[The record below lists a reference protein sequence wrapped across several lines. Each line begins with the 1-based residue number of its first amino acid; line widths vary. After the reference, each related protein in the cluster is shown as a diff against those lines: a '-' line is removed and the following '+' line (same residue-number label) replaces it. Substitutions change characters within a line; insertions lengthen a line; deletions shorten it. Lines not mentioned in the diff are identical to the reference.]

1 MYVGPDIVQNGLV
14 AVFDA
19 GSTRSYP
26 GTGSTWYNLIG
37 TVNGTLSATSIG
49 TTTAGVMTFDGVDD
63 SIDIP
68 LASLASTDFT
78 VIGVT
83 QRTSSATIGRLIS
96 AKNNNWL
103 LGQWSSYMRQ
113 YYSEGWV
120 TGYGASPSTGTTDDL
135 QTHIVTGYG
144 ASPSTGTTDDLQTH
158 IWCGTGDISGNAY
171 RFRDDNVEYTTT
183 TTSGT
188 AGPNGFSLGRY
199 APGNSE
205 YATGTITV
213 LLVYNRVLTD
223 AEIDQNF
230 NAQKN
235 RFL

>member
-68 LASLASTDFT
+68 LASLVSTDFT

-83 QRTSSATIGRLIS
+83 QRTNAAAGRLIS
-96 AKNNNWL
+96 GKLNNWL

-113 YYSEGWV
+113 YYPVGWV
-120 TGYGASPSTGTTDDL
+120 TGIGAGDSAVYDDL
-135 QTHIVTGYG
+135 E
-144 ASPSTGTTDDLQTH
+144 TH
-158 IWCGTGDISGNAY
+158 IWCGTGDISADTY
-171 RFRDDNVEYTTT
+171 KFRDDNVEYTTST
-183 TTSGT
+183 TAGS

-230 NAQKN
+230 NAQKS

>member
-37 TVNGTLSATSIG
+37 TVNGALSTTSIG
-49 TTTAGVMTFDGVDD
+49 TTTAGTMTFDGVDD

-83 QRTSSATIGRLIS
+83 QRTNAQTGRLIS
-96 AKNNNWL
+96 GKSNNWL
-103 LGQWSSYMRQ
+103 LGQWSTYMRQ
-113 YYSEGWV
+113 YYSQGWV
-120 TGYGASPSTGTTDDL
+120 TGIGAGDSA
-135 QTHIVTGYG
+135 VY
-144 ASPSTGTTDDLQTH
+144 DDLQTH
-158 IWCGTGDISGNAY
+158 IWCGTGDISADTY
-171 RFRDDNVEYTTT
+171 KLRDDNVEYTTAAAGG
-183 TTSGT
+183 SQ
-188 AGPNGFSLGRY
+188 GPNGFSLGRY
-199 APGNSE
+199 APGSNE
-205 YATGTITV
+205 YGTGTITV

>member
-63 SIDIP
+63 TIDIP

-78 VIGVT
+78 VIGVSGK
-83 QRTSSATIGRLIS
+83 TSSSNGRLIS
-96 AKNNNWL
+96 ARLNNWL
-103 LGQWSSYMRQ
+103 LGHHGTGSRK
-113 YYSEGWV
+113 YYSVGWV
-120 TGYGASPSTGTTDDL
+120 AQSYSDSSNNV
-135 QTHIVTGYG
+135 HIY
-144 ASPSTGTTDDLQTH
+144 
-158 IWCGTGDISGNAY
+158 CGTGNISGDVY
-171 RFRDDNVEYTTT
+171 SFREDNVNYTQTA
-183 TTSGT
+183 SGGS
-188 AGPNGFSLGRY
+188 AGLNGFLLGKY
-199 APGNSE
+199 FGGSE
-205 YATGTITV
+205 YGTGTITV

-230 NAQKN
+230 NAQKT

>member
-1 MYVGPDIVQNGLV
+1 MGAFGGPDIVQDGLV

-26 GTGSTWYNLIG
+26 GTGTVWYNLIG

-49 TTTAGVMTFDGVDD
+49 TTTAGTMTFDGVDD

-68 LASLASTDFT
+68 LASLASTNFT

-83 QRTSSATIGRLIS
+83 QRTNAAAGRLI
-96 AKNNNWL
+96 AGKLNNWL

-113 YYSEGWV
+113 YFSMGWV
-120 TGYGASPSTGTTDDL
+120 TGSGGTTDDL
-135 QTHIVTGYG
+135 NV
-144 ASPSTGTTDDLQTH
+144 H
-158 IWCGTGDISGNAY
+158 IWCGTGDISGDTY
-171 RFRDDNVEYTTT
+171 KLRDDNVEYTTYPT
-183 TTSGT
+183 GGSQ
-188 AGPNGFSLGRY
+188 GPNGFSLGRY
-199 APGNSE
+199 AASNNE
-205 YATGTITV
+205 YAIGTITV

-235 RFL
+235 RFI

>member
-1 MYVGPDIVQNGLV
+1 MYVGPDIVQDGLV

-26 GTGSTWYNLIG
+26 GTGTVWYNLIG
-37 TVNGTLSATSIG
+37 TVNGTLSASSIG
-49 TTTAGVMTFDGVDD
+49 TTSAGTMTFDGVDD
-63 SIDIP
+63 SIDVP

-83 QRTSSATIGRLIS
+83 QKTNAASGRIIS
-96 AKNNNWL
+96 GKNNNWL
-103 LGQWSSYMRQ
+103 LGQWSIYMRQ
-113 YYSEGWV
+113 YFPEGWV
-120 TGYGASPSTGTTDDL
+120 TGYGAGN
-135 QTHIVTGYG
+135 G
-144 ASPSTGTTDDLQTH
+144 ATTDDLQTH
-158 IWCGTGDISGNAY
+158 IWCGTGDISADTY
-171 RFRDDNVEYTTT
+171 KFRDDNVEYTTN
-183 TTSGT
+183 T
-188 AGPNGFSLGRY
+188 AAGSQGPNGFGLGKY

-205 YATGTITV
+205 YAIGTITV

-235 RFL
+235 RFI

>member
-1 MYVGPDIVQNGLV
+1 MYVGPDIVQDGLV

-26 GTGSTWYNLIG
+26 GTGTVWYNLIG
-37 TVNGTLSATSIG
+37 TVNGTLSDTSIG
-49 TTTAGVMTFDGVDD
+49 TTTAGTMTFDGVDTT
-63 SIDIP
+63 IDIP

-83 QRTSSATIGRLIS
+83 QRTNAASGRLIS
-96 AKNNNWL
+96 GKSNNWL
-103 LGQWSSYMRQ
+103 LGQWDIYMRQ
-113 YYSEGWV
+113 YFAQGWV
-120 TGYGASPSTGTTDDL
+120 TGYGAGSSATTDDL
-135 QTHIVTGYG
+135 E
-144 ASPSTGTTDDLQTH
+144 TH
-158 IWCGTGDISGNAY
+158 IWCGTGDISADTY
-171 RFRDDNVEYTTT
+171 KFRDDNVEYTTNT
-183 TTSGT
+183 TAGSQ
-188 AGPNGFSLGRY
+188 GPNGFLLGNYY
-199 APGNSE
+199 AGNSGNGSE
-205 YATGTITV
+205 FGIGTITV

>member
-1 MYVGPDIVQNGLV
+1 MYTGPHIVTDGLV

-26 GTGSTWYNLIG
+26 GTGTVWYNLIG
-37 TVNGTLSATSIG
+37 TVNGTLSASSIG
-49 TTTAGVMTFDGVDD
+49 TTTAGVMTFNGVDD

-83 QRTSSATIGRLIS
+83 QRTNAAAGRLI
-96 AKNNNWL
+96 AGRLNNWL
-103 LGQWSSYMRQ
+103 LGQWSTYMRQ
-113 YYSEGWV
+113 YFSEGWV
-120 TGYGASPSTGTTDDL
+120 TGYHAGGGNTTDDL
-135 QTHIVTGYG
+135 E
-144 ASPSTGTTDDLQTH
+144 TH
-158 IWCGTGDISGNAY
+158 IWCGTGNISADTY
-171 RFRDDNVEYTTT
+171 KFRDDNVKYTTST
-183 TTSGT
+183 TGGSQ
-188 AGPNGFSLGRY
+188 GPNGFLLGKYY
-199 APGNSE
+199 AGSE
-205 YATGTITV
+205 YGTGTITL

-235 RFL
+235 RFGV

>member
-1 MYVGPDIVQNGLV
+1 MYVGPDIVQDGLV

-26 GTGSTWYNLIG
+26 GTGTVWYNLIG
-37 TVNGTLSATSIG
+37 TVNGTLSASSIG
-49 TTTAGVMTFDGVDD
+49 TTTAGTMTFDGIDD
-63 SIDIP
+63 IITVP
-68 LASLASTDFT
+68 IATLASSNYTI
-78 VIGVT
+78 IGVT
-83 QRTSSATIGRLIS
+83 QRTSNGQAGRIIS
-96 AKNNNWL
+96 GRYNNWL
-103 LGQWSSYMRQ
+103 LGQWSTYMRQ
-113 YYSEGWV
+113 YYATGWV
-120 TGYGASPSTGTTDDL
+120 TGAGASPVTNTTDDL
-135 QTHIVTGYG
+135 N
-144 ASPSTGTTDDLQTH
+144 TH

-188 AGPNGFSLGRY
+188 AGPSGFILGAY
-199 APGNSE
+199 GPGGPAE
-205 YATGTITV
+205 YGTGTITL

-235 RFL
+235 RFGV

>member
-26 GTGSTWYNLIG
+26 GTGTVWYNLIG
-37 TVNGTLSATSIG
+37 TVNGTLSASSIG
-49 TTTAGVMTFDGVDD
+49 TTTTGTMTFDGVDD

-68 LASLASTDFT
+68 LASLASTDYT

-83 QRTSSATIGRLIS
+83 QRTTNQAGRLIS

-113 YYSEGWV
+113 YYSLGWV
-120 TGYGASPSTGTTDDL
+120 TGVGASPVTNTTDDL
-135 QTHIVTGYG
+135 E
-144 ASPSTGTTDDLQTH
+144 TH

-171 RFRDDNVEYTTT
+171 RFRDDNVEYTTN

-188 AGPNGFSLGRY
+188 AGPSGFSLGRY
-199 APGNSE
+199 APSNNE
-205 YATGTITV
+205 YAVGTITV

-223 AEIDQNF
+223 AEINQNF
-230 NAQKN
+230 NAQRT

>member
-1 MYVGPDIVQNGLV
+1 MYVGPDIVTDGLV

-83 QRTSSATIGRLIS
+83 QRTNAAAGRLIS
-96 AKNNNWL
+96 GRLNNWL

-113 YYSEGWV
+113 YFSQGWV
-120 TGYGASPSTGTTDDL
+120 TGIGAGDSAVYDDL
-135 QTHIVTGYG
+135 E
-144 ASPSTGTTDDLQTH
+144 TH

>member
-1 MYVGPDIVQNGLV
+1 MYVGPDIVQDGLV

-26 GTGSTWYNLIG
+26 GTGTVWYNLIG
-37 TVNGTLSATSIG
+37 TVNGTLSASSIG
-49 TTTAGVMTFDGVDD
+49 TTTTGTMTFDGVDD
-63 SIDIP
+63 TVDIP

-83 QRTSSATIGRLIS
+83 QRTNAAAGRLIS

-113 YYSEGWV
+113 YYSLGWV
-120 TGYGASPSTGTTDDL
+120 TGAGASPVTNTTDDL
-135 QTHIVTGYG
+135 E
-144 ASPSTGTTDDLQTH
+144 TH
-158 IWCGTGDISGNAY
+158 IWCGTGDISANRY
-171 RFRDDNVEYTTT
+171 KFRDDNVEYTTN

-188 AGPNGFSLGRY
+188 AGPNGFVLGKY
-199 APGNSE
+199 NAGTE
-205 YATGTITV
+205 YGTGTITV

>member
-1 MYVGPDIVQNGLV
+1 MGSFGGPDIVQNGLV

-37 TVNGTLSATSIG
+37 TVNGTLSTSSIG
-49 TTTAGVMTFDGVDD
+49 TTTAGTMTFDGVDD
-63 SIDIP
+63 IITIP
-68 LASLASTDFT
+68 LTSATNLFT

-83 QRTSSATIGRLIS
+83 QRTNAAGGRLIS
-96 AKNNNWL
+96 GRLNNWL
-103 LGQWSSYMRQ
+103 LGQWSTYMRQ
-113 YYSEGWV
+113 YFAAGWV
-120 TGYGASPSTGTTDDL
+120 TGVGASPSTGTVDDL
-135 QTHIVTGYG
+135 E
-144 ASPSTGTTDDLQTH
+144 TH
-158 IWCGTGDISGNAY
+158 IWCGTGNVSGNAY

-188 AGPNGFSLGRY
+188 AGPNGFILGAY
-199 APGNSE
+199 GPGGPSE
-205 YATGTITV
+205 YGTGTITV

>member
-26 GTGSTWYNLIG
+26 GTGSIWYNLIG
-37 TVNGTLSATSIG
+37 TVNGALSATSIG
-49 TTTAGVMTFDGVDD
+49 TTTAGTMTFDGVDD

-68 LASLASTDFT
+68 LASLTSTDFT
-78 VIGVT
+78 VIGV
-83 QRTSSATIGRLIS
+83 SGKISGSNGRLIS
-96 AKNNNWL
+96 AKQNNWL
-103 LGQWSSYMRQ
+103 LGHHGTGSRK

-120 TGYGASPSTGTTDDL
+120 A
-135 QTHIVTGYG
+135 QTYSDSSNNVHIY
-144 ASPSTGTTDDLQTH
+144 
-158 IWCGTGDISGNAY
+158 CGTGNISGDVY
-171 RFRDDNVEYTTT
+171 SFREDNVNYTQTA
-183 TTSGT
+183 SGGSQ
-188 AGPNGFSLGRY
+188 GPNGFSLGRY
-199 APGNSE
+199 AISSNE
-205 YATGTITV
+205 YGTGTITV

>member
-26 GTGSTWYNLIG
+26 GTGTVWYNLIG
-37 TVNGTLSATSIG
+37 TVNGTLSASSIG
-49 TTTAGVMTFDGVDD
+49 TTTAGTMTFDGVDD

-68 LASLASTDFT
+68 LASLAGSNFT

-83 QRTSSATIGRLIS
+83 QRTNAASGRIIS
-96 AKNNNWL
+96 GKNNNWL

-113 YYSEGWV
+113 YFPSGWV
-120 TGYGASPSTGTTDDL
+120 TGAGASP
-135 QTHIVTGYG
+135 
-144 ASPSTGTTDDLQTH
+144 AANTTDDLQTH
-158 IWCGTGDISGNAY
+158 IWCGTGDISADTY
-171 RFRDDNVEYTTT
+171 KFRDDNVEYTTNT
-183 TTSGT
+183 TAGSQ
-188 AGPNGFSLGRY
+188 GPNGFVLGKY
-199 APGNSE
+199 ASENSE
-205 YATGTITV
+205 YAIGTITV

-223 AEIDQNF
+223 AEINQNF
-230 NAQKN
+230 NAQRT

>member
-1 MYVGPDIVQNGLV
+1 MASVGGPNIVQDGLV
-14 AVFDA
+14 AIFDA
-19 GSTRSYP
+19 GSERSYP
-26 GTGSTWYNLIG
+26 GSGSTWYNLIG

-49 TTTAGVMTFDGVDD
+49 TTTAGAMTFDGVDD

-68 LASLASTDFT
+68 LASLASTNFT

-83 QRTSSATIGRLIS
+83 QRTNAAAGRLIS
-96 AKNNNWL
+96 AKTNNWL

-113 YYSEGWV
+113 YYAEGWV
-120 TGYGASPSTGTTDDL
+120 TGNDAN
-135 QTHIVTGYG
+135 
-144 ASPSTGTTDDLQTH
+144 TDDLQTH
-158 IWCGTGDISGNAY
+158 IWCGTGDISADIY
-171 RFRDDNVEYTTT
+171 KFRDDNVEYTTNT
-183 TTSGT
+183 TAGSQ
-188 AGPNGFSLGRY
+188 GPNGFSLGRF
-199 APGNSE
+199 ATGNNE

-223 AEIDQNF
+223 AEINQNF

>member
-37 TVNGTLSATSIG
+37 SVNGVLSATSIG
-49 TTTAGVMTFDGVDD
+49 TTTAGTMTFDGVDD

-83 QRTSSATIGRLIS
+83 QRTNAAAGRLIS
-96 AKNNNWL
+96 GKNNNWL

-113 YYSEGWV
+113 YYSQGWV
-120 TGYGASPSTGTTDDL
+120 TGIGAGDSA
-135 QTHIVTGYG
+135 VY
-144 ASPSTGTTDDLQTH
+144 DDLQTH
-158 IWCGTGDISGNAY
+158 IWCGTGDISGDTY
-171 RFRDDNVEYTTT
+171 KFRDDNVEYTTT
-183 TTSGT
+183 TTSGSQ
-188 AGPNGFSLGRY
+188 GPNGFSLGRY
-199 APGNSE
+199 AIGSSE
-205 YATGTITV
+205 YGTGTITV

-230 NAQKN
+230 NAQRT

>member
-37 TVNGTLSATSIG
+37 SVNGVLSATSIG
-49 TTTAGVMTFDGVDD
+49 TTTAGTMTFDGVDD

-83 QRTSSATIGRLIS
+83 QRTNAAAGRLIS
-96 AKNNNWL
+96 GKSNNWL
-103 LGQWSSYMRQ
+103 LGQWNLYMRQ
-113 YYSEGWV
+113 YYSQGWV
-120 TGYGASPSTGTTDDL
+120 TGIGAGDSA
-135 QTHIVTGYG
+135 VY
-144 ASPSTGTTDDLQTH
+144 DDLQTH
-158 IWCGTGDISGNAY
+158 IWCGTGDISGDTY
-171 RFRDDNVEYTTT
+171 KFRDDNVEYTTT
-183 TTSGT
+183 TTSGSQ
-188 AGPNGFSLGRY
+188 GPNGFSLGRY
-199 APGNSE
+199 AIGSSE
-205 YATGTITV
+205 YGTGTITV

>member
-49 TTTAGVMTFDGVDD
+49 TTTAGVMTFDGIDD

-68 LASLASTDFT
+68 LATLTSSNFT

-113 YYSEGWV
+113 YYALGW
-120 TGYGASPSTGTTDDL
+120 
-135 QTHIVTGYG
+135 VTGYG

-230 NAQKN
+230 NAQRT

>member
-26 GTGSTWYNLIG
+26 GTGTVWYNLIG
-37 TVNGTLSATSIG
+37 TVNGTLSASSIG
-49 TTTAGVMTFDGVDD
+49 TTTAGKMTFDGVDD

-68 LASLASTDFT
+68 LASLVSTNFT

-83 QRTSSATIGRLIS
+83 QRTNAAAGRLIS
-96 AKNNNWL
+96 GKLNNWL
-103 LGQWSSYMRQ
+103 LGQWSAFMRQ
-113 YYSEGWV
+113 YFSQGWI
-120 TGYGASPSTGTTDDL
+120 TGIGAGDSAVYDDL
-135 QTHIVTGYG
+135 E
-144 ASPSTGTTDDLQTH
+144 TH
-158 IWCGTGDISGNAY
+158 IWCGTGDISADTY
-171 RFRDDNVEYTTT
+171 KFRDDNVEYTTNT
-183 TTSGT
+183 TGGQQ
-188 AGPNGFSLGRY
+188 GPNGFSLGRY
-199 APGNSE
+199 APTNSE
-205 YATGTITV
+205 YAIGTITV

-230 NAQKN
+230 NAQRT

>member
-1 MYVGPDIVQNGLV
+1 MYVGPDIVQDGLV

-37 TVNGTLSATSIG
+37 SVNGVLSATSIG
-49 TTTAGVMTFDGVDD
+49 TTTAGTMTFDGVDD

-83 QRTSSATIGRLIS
+83 QRTNAAAGRLIS
-96 AKNNNWL
+96 GKNNNWL
-103 LGQWSSYMRQ
+103 LGQWNTYMRQ
-113 YYSEGWV
+113 YFAAGWV
-120 TGYGASPSTGTTDDL
+120 TGVGAGGGYTTDDL
-135 QTHIVTGYG
+135 E
-144 ASPSTGTTDDLQTH
+144 TH
-158 IWCGTGDISGNAY
+158 IWCGTGDISGDTY
-171 RFRDDNVEYTTT
+171 KFRDDNVEYTTT
-183 TTSGT
+183 TTSGSQ
-188 AGPNGFSLGRY
+188 GPNGFSLGRY
-199 APGNSE
+199 AIGSSE
-205 YATGTITV
+205 YGTGTITV

-230 NAQKN
+230 NAQRT

>member
-63 SIDIP
+63 YIDIP

-83 QRTSSATIGRLIS
+83 QRTNAAAGRLI
-96 AKNNNWL
+96 AGRLNNWL
-103 LGQWSSYMRQ
+103 LGQWDTYMRQ
-113 YYSEGWV
+113 YYSNGWV
-120 TGYGASPSTGTTDDL
+120 TGYGASPST
-135 QTHIVTGYG
+135 
-144 ASPSTGTTDDLQTH
+144 STTDDLQTH
-158 IWCGTGDISGNAY
+158 IWCGTGDISADTY
-171 RFRDDNVEYTTT
+171 KFRDDNVEYTTST
-183 TTSGT
+183 TAGS

-230 NAQKN
+230 NAQKS

>member
-1 MYVGPDIVQNGLV
+1 MYTGPHIVTDGLV

-26 GTGSTWYNLIG
+26 GTGTVWYNLIG
-37 TVNGTLSATSIG
+37 TVNGTLSASSIG
-49 TTTAGVMTFDGVDD
+49 TTTAGVMTFNGVDD

-83 QRTSSATIGRLIS
+83 QRTNAAAGRLI
-96 AKNNNWL
+96 AGRLNNWL
-103 LGQWSSYMRQ
+103 LGQWSTYMRQ
-113 YYSEGWV
+113 YFSEGWV
-120 TGYGASPSTGTTDDL
+120 TGYHAGGGNTTDDL
-135 QTHIVTGYG
+135 ETHI
-144 ASPSTGTTDDLQTH
+144 L
-158 IWCGTGDISGNAY
+158 CGTGNISADTY
-171 RFRDDNVEYTTT
+171 KFRDDNVKYTTST
-183 TTSGT
+183 TGGSQ
-188 AGPNGFSLGRY
+188 GPNGFLLGKYY
-199 APGNSE
+199 AGSE
-205 YATGTITV
+205 YGTGTITL

-235 RFL
+235 RFGV

>member
-1 MYVGPDIVQNGLV
+1 MGSFVGPNIVQDGLV

-26 GTGSTWYNLIG
+26 GSGNTWYNLIG

-63 SIDIP
+63 YIDIP

-83 QRTSSATIGRLIS
+83 QRTNAAAGRLI
-96 AKNNNWL
+96 AGRLNNWL
-103 LGQWSSYMRQ
+103 LGQWDTYMRQ
-113 YYSEGWV
+113 YYSNGWV
-120 TGYGASPSTGTTDDL
+120 TGYGASPST
-135 QTHIVTGYG
+135 
-144 ASPSTGTTDDLQTH
+144 STTDDLQTH
-158 IWCGTGDISGNAY
+158 IWCGTGDISADTY
-171 RFRDDNVEYTTT
+171 KFRDDNVEYTTNT
-183 TTSGT
+183 TGGSQ
-188 AGPNGFSLGRY
+188 GPNGFSLGRY
-199 APGNSE
+199 APGSSE

>member
-113 YYSEGWV
+113 YYALGW
-120 TGYGASPSTGTTDDL
+120 
-135 QTHIVTGYG
+135 VTGYG

>member
-83 QRTSSATIGRLIS
+83 QRTNAAAGRLIS

-113 YYSEGWV
+113 YYALGW
-120 TGYGASPSTGTTDDL
+120 
-135 QTHIVTGYG
+135 VTGYG

-230 NAQKN
+230 NAQRT

>member
-1 MYVGPDIVQNGLV
+1 MYVGPDIVQDGLV

-49 TTTAGVMTFDGVDD
+49 TTTTGTMTFDGVDD

-83 QRTSSATIGRLIS
+83 QRTNAASGRIIS
-96 AKNNNWL
+96 GKNNNWL
-103 LGQWSSYMRQ
+103 LGQWDSYMRQ
-113 YYSEGWV
+113 YYCQGWV
-120 TGYGASPSTGTTDDL
+120 TGYGSSPGTSTVDDL
-135 QTHIVTGYG
+135 E
-144 ASPSTGTTDDLQTH
+144 TH

-171 RFRDDNVEYTTT
+171 RFRDDNVEYTTN
-183 TTSGT
+183 TTSGSQ
-188 AGPNGFSLGRY
+188 GPNGFVLGKY
-199 APGNSE
+199 APSNSE

-230 NAQKN
+230 NAQRT

>member
-26 GTGSTWYNLIG
+26 GTGTVWYNLIG
-37 TVNGTLSATSIG
+37 TVNGTLSASSIG
-49 TTTAGVMTFDGVDD
+49 TTTTGTMTFDGVDD

-83 QRTSSATIGRLIS
+83 QRTNAAAGRLVS
-96 AKNNNWL
+96 GKSNNWL
-103 LGQWSSYMRQ
+103 LGQWDVNMRMYFPQ
-113 YYSEGWV
+113 GWV
-120 TGYGASPSTGTTDDL
+120 TGPASN
-135 QTHIVTGYG
+135 
-144 ASPSTGTTDDLQTH
+144 TDDLQTH
-158 IWCGTGDISGNAY
+158 IWCGTGDISADTY
-171 RFRDDNVEYTTT
+171 EFRDDNVEYTTNT
-183 TTSGT
+183 TGGSQ
-188 AGPNGFSLGRY
+188 GPNGFSLGRY
-199 APGNSE
+199 APGSSE
-205 YATGTITV
+205 YGTGTITV

-223 AEIDQNF
+223 AEINQNF
-230 NAQKN
+230 NAQRT

>member
-1 MYVGPDIVQNGLV
+1 MYVGPDIVQDGLV

-26 GTGSTWYNLIG
+26 GTGTVWYNLIG
-37 TVNGTLSATSIG
+37 TVNGTLSASSIG
-49 TTTAGVMTFDGVDD
+49 TTTAGKMTFDGVDD

-68 LASLASTDFT
+68 LASLASTNFT

-83 QRTSSATIGRLIS
+83 QRTNAAAGRLIS

-103 LGQWSSYMRQ
+103 LGQWSAYMRQ
-113 YYSEGWV
+113 YYSLGWV
-120 TGYGASPSTGTTDDL
+120 TGYGAG
-135 QTHIVTGYG
+135 GG
-144 ASPSTGTTDDLQTH
+144 ATTDDLQTH

-188 AGPNGFSLGRY
+188 AGPSGFILGAY
-199 APGNSE
+199 GPGGPAE
-205 YATGTITV
+205 YGTGTITV

-230 NAQKN
+230 NAQRT

>member
-26 GTGSTWYNLIG
+26 GTGTVWYNLIG
-37 TVNGTLSATSIG
+37 TVNGTLSASSIG
-49 TTTAGVMTFDGVDD
+49 TTTTGTMTFDGVDD

-68 LASLASTDFT
+68 LASLASTNFT

-83 QRTSSATIGRLIS
+83 QRTNAASGRIIS
-96 AKNNNWL
+96 GKNNNWL

-113 YYSEGWV
+113 YYPLGWV
-120 TGYGASPSTGTTDDL
+120 TGAGASPAADTIDDL
-135 QTHIVTGYG
+135 N
-144 ASPSTGTTDDLQTH
+144 TH

-171 RFRDDNVEYTTT
+171 RFRDDNVEYTTN

-199 APGNSE
+199 ATGNNE
-205 YATGTITV
+205 YAIGTITL

-235 RFL
+235 RFGV